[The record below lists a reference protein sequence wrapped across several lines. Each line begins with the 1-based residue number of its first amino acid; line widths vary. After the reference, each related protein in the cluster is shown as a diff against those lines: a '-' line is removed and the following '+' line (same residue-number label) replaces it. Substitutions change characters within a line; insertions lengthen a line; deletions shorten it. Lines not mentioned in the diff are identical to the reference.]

1 MNDIEKQ
8 ILENELA
15 LALDAAEKGDKA
27 RLECGAMEMEI
38 KHLKEHNEKLVE
50 EATSLLETFVVIA
63 DYLGIDCKAAQKLP
77 GKPSQVFIDAINK
90 REESIRAEIT
100 RLESEAVYGA
110 AAFQAAKDE
119 IKRLKSECVRL
130 RNKLLEASECISEW
144 GAYADKYFQEKHH
157 LERDIAEFKEAAMQ
171 ENKQ

>member
-38 KHLKEHNEKLVE
+38 KSLKQYNK
-50 EATSLLETFVVIA
+50 SLLETFVVIA

-100 RLESEAVYGA
+100 RLESEAMYGA
-110 AAFQAAKDE
+110 AAFQAAKEE
-119 IKRLKSECVRL
+119 IKNLKEYIEDLEKENVAYKAHCEYL
-130 RNKLLEASECISEW
+130 EYLLMINKE
-144 GAYADKYFQEKHH
+144 
-157 LERDIAEFKEAAMQ
+157 
-171 ENKQ
+171 